1 MNLLGSFAN
10 NRSFKIDEFL
20 LARLEKILEFLIHL
34 FCRWHRKELEG
45 EWNGVMKMMGGG
57 R

>member
-45 EWNGVMKMMGGG
+45 EWNGMMKMMG
-57 R
+57 